1 MYNLAV
7 VWFKWAL
14 LGNVIIFTIFYR
26 ENIFQFQIT
35 LDFELYLFFCSGC
48 LYIVHKLFVPSDDS
62 LYKVL
67 HYAVIKI
74 LMLYSSLWWLLF
86 SKMKIA

>member
-1 MYNLAV
+1 MG
-7 VWFKWAL
+7 L

-48 LYIVHKLFVPSDDS
+48 LCIVHKLFLPSDDS

-67 HYAVIKI
+67 HYAGHWCHLKVI
-74 LMLYSSLWWLLF
+74 LSDFGFPSLEMC
-86 SKMKIA
+86 SQV